1 MGWNARILLSVREFL
16 LRPFGRRTVG
26 HFFRRL
32 FHLCPPLKSST
43 AYYVT
48 ECGAIHFNP
57 FSRPVFS
64 ACPRPFP
71 PFLSQGNTSRRRTR
85 VGAVARGDTPY
96 LLALSIKSRRGL
108 VQ

>member
-43 AYYVT
+43 AYYIT
-48 ECGAIHFNP
+48 ECGAIHFNRFHDPFSLLARGLSLP
-57 FSRPVFS
+57 FSRKEILHEDEHAWARLLEETPLTFS
-64 ACPRPFP
+64 
-71 PFLSQGNTSRRRTR
+71 L
-85 VGAVARGDTPY
+85 
-96 LLALSIKSRRGL
+96 
-108 VQ
+108 